1 MVVVIGLGN
10 PGRDY
15 VHTRHNVGYK
25 VADILAESLRCAFHP
40 GKGEYVA
47 GVGSLRDIE
56 IAVAKPVT
64 SMNESGIAVAEIV
77 ERFGVALD
85 QILVAFDDFQLPLGA
100 LRMRQ
105 SGSDGGHNGMYSIIY
120 QLQSDAFPRLRCGI
134 ATEQMP
140 QDKSLMADFV
150 LSEFGKNEIPAV
162 EDMVVRAADA
172 CLSFAVD
179 GISKAM
185 NLYNRKIDGAE
196 SL

>member
-15 VHTRHNVGYK
+15 VHTRHNVGYRL
-25 VADILAESLRCAFHP
+25 ADILAEKLSCTFHP
-40 GKGEYVA
+40 GKGEYIA
-47 GVGSLRDIE
+47 GIGSLRDCE

-64 SMNESGIAVAEIV
+64 GMNDSGIAVAEIV
-77 ERFGVALD
+77 EQFGVGLD
-85 QILVAFDDFQLPLGA
+85 QILVVFDDFQLPLGT
-100 LRMRQ
+100 LRLRQ

-134 ATEQMP
+134 ATEHMP

-150 LSEFGKNEIPAV
+150 LSQFGRNEVPTV
-162 EDMVVRAADA
+162 QDMIVRAADA
-172 CLSFAVD
+172 CLSFAAD

-185 NLYNRKIDGAE
+185 NLHNRKIDGAE
-196 SL
+196 

>member
-25 VADILAESLRCAFHP
+25 VADILAKKLNCTFHP
-40 GKGEYVA
+40 GKGEFIA
-47 GVGSLRDIE
+47 GFGSLRDIE

-64 SMNESGIAVAEIV
+64 SMNDSGIAVAEIID
-77 ERFGVALD
+77 RFGIGLD
-85 QILVAFDDFQLPLGA
+85 QILVVFDDFQLPFGT

-120 QLQSDAFPRLRCGI
+120 HLQSDAFPRLRCGI
-134 ATEQMP
+134 ATEQVP

-150 LSEFGKNEIPAV
+150 LSQFGKNEVPTV
-162 EDMVVRAADA
+162 DDMVERAADA

-185 NLYNRKIDGAE
+185 NLHNRKIEGTD
-196 SL
+196 